1 MKPLGIGILLAL
13 AAGIVIYSFTKKWER
28 EFDEEMEDLFI

>member
-1 MKPLGIGILLAL
+1 MKPLGIAILLAL
-13 AAGIVIYSFTKKWER
+13 AGGIVIYSMTKKWER